1 VIVDYYMKMMHY
13 LFIKKILTIVKLV
26 ELFFKKIASKY
37 KILNNIIIDRN
48 NLLISVFW
56 SEIYFHIKMK
66 W

>member
-1 VIVDYYMKMMHY
+1 MIVDYYMKMMHY